1 LFARC
6 NHFVTA
12 GASGSPL
19 RVTDVEQQPFR
30 GMGFVSA
37 IMVSGLFL
45 LGLPLVLL
53 WEDLLAVR

>member
-1 LFARC
+1 
-6 NHFVTA
+6 
-12 GASGSPL
+12 
-19 RVTDVEQQPFR
+19 
-30 GMGFVSA
+30 MGFVSA